1 MGQKITEH
9 PSVDTWVKLMRER
22 DRFSYDAVPNSAKYH
37 RPATD
42 KREWEQYQDIQRAR
56 TKIVHSVPDA
66 NTDASLLDSSNYCL
80 TCGTLLSVELRAT
93 KRPKRSVWLREKLEP
108 IHFFTCGDCA

>member
-22 DRFSYDAVPNSAKYH
+22 DKFSYDAVPTSAKYH

-42 KREWEQYQDIQRAR
+42 KKEWSQYQEILRAR
-56 TKIVHSVPDA
+56 TKIVHALSEA
-66 NTDASLLDSSNYCL
+66 TQEQRMHDASHYCTQCGILLP
-80 TCGTLLSVELRAT
+80 VELRAT
-93 KRPKRSVWLREKLEP
+93 RRPRRSVWLGQSVEP
-108 IHFFTCGDCA
+108 IHFFTCGNCA